1 MIFRLNTID
10 MEKKKF
16 SIIISVHNQK
26 TLIEQNLPKF
36 LEVAQLADAEV
47 IVVDDMSD
55 DETPDILK
63 QLLTDFPDVL
73 YTTFLPYSVVVN
85 PSRKRLSL
93 TVGAKAAKSERI
105 VLADI
110 QRPPTNAEWLEGLS
124 EGASVLVFGGEK
136 MAHVIA
142 TDLNDFQAVIKKAE
156 RRSGKGHHGRWLKR
170 RRGLYDALSVD
181 KDHVFEAIQLFDR
194 PVSGFSLFNLRLRT
208 WCGL

>member
-110 QRPPTNAEWLEGLS
+110 LS
-124 EGASVLVFGGEK
+124 EL
-136 MAHVIA
+136 
-142 TDLNDFQAVIKKAE
+142 Q
-156 RRSGKGHHGRWLKR
+156 
-170 RRGLYDALSVD
+170 
-181 KDHVFEAIQLFDR
+181 
-194 PVSGFSLFNLRLRT
+194 
-208 WCGL
+208 